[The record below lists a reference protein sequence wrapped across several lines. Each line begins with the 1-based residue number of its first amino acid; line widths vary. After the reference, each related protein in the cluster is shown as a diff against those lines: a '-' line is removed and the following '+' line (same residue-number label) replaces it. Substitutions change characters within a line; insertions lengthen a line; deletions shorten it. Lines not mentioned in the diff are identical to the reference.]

1 MQEVRQALLVEIL
14 TVCERSTGSSSA
26 RQTKCLANFVATR
39 LGLCETTFF
48 LKGSFRGDET
58 KVVNTVAGS
67 AATADAGVTRTSS
80 PSQRLAWAYWN
91 EDGSNAAAILRA

>member
-14 TVCERSTGSSSA
+14 TVCERRTGSA

-39 LGLCETTFF
+39 LQLGLWVPIFF